1 MSEMGEIVELF
12 RKQME
17 VQQQQIEEQRKQIE
31 KLLSFLDP
39 VSATPPA
46 VASSVP
52 SFPAFDPTS
61 ELWKEYWARFKT
73 FAGANSI
80 PAEKLAQVFLTNQT
94 TTTFKLLSTLAVQQ
108 SPPKDINELSMEN
121 IAEFMEN
128 QYDPRRF
135 VVRERGSSFGP
146 TCSAATCD
154 FASIKDPQDEA
165 LRTRFICS
173 ISNEAVLKALFKIK
187 DDDLSFNRAVQIAV
201 ETEDAAHVAKET
213 VYGTKTKMV
222 FKTDEER
229 LTNVSKSKRDQR
241 SRGSKTGSTQ
251 KCWRCGNTNHRVV
264 ECRFKNAKC
273 NFCGTLAILQRHA

>member
-31 KLLSFLDP
+31 KLLSFLGP

-94 TTTFKLLSTLAVQQ
+94 TTTFKLLSTLAFQQ
-108 SPPKDINELSMEN
+108 GTRQLTPGPTDSQLKL
-121 IAEFMEN
+121 AL
-128 QYDPRRF
+128 RRF
-135 VVRERGSSFGP
+135 
-146 TCSAATCD
+146 D
-154 FASIKDPQDEA
+154 W
-165 LRTRFICS
+165 LRP
-173 ISNEAVLKALFKIK
+173 
-187 DDDLSFNRAVQIAV
+187 NRRPA
-201 ETEDAAHVAKET
+201 
-213 VYGTKTKMV
+213 
-222 FKTDEER
+222 
-229 LTNVSKSKRDQR
+229 
-241 SRGSKTGSTQ
+241 
-251 KCWRCGNTNHRVV
+251 
-264 ECRFKNAKC
+264 
-273 NFCGTLAILQRHA
+273 